1 MNRIDK
7 DTQVCISLSS
17 NPGNVGTILHN
28 AAYEKLNLNYIYKS
42 FSTNNIKYAIKGVK
56 VLGIKGCSISMPF
69 KSDVVKLV
77 DRLDR
82 SAKN

>member
-42 FSTNNIKYAIKGVK
+42 FSTNNI
-56 VLGIKGCSISMPF
+56 
-69 KSDVVKLV
+69 
-77 DRLDR
+77 
-82 SAKN
+82 